1 MSLLDI
7 TGNSTVTIIKI
18 ITKESAKRLA
28 KLARKK
34 HGSPAE
40 SLEDIPMKKKKS
52 PDVKASNQ
60 ESGPKTRS
68 KLQ

>member
-7 TGNSTVTIIKI
+7 TGNNTVTIIKI

-34 HGSPAE
+34 HASPAE
-40 SLEDIPMKKKKS
+40 SLEDIPSKKKKS
-52 PDVKASNQ
+52 PDVSNQ